1 MRLLCSRGCCSAS
14 AIVVGVIY
22 LERLRDRDDSVV
34 LTAGNFKR
42 LLLVSVMVAAK
53 FLEDCC
59 PCNRQVCLRVRINA
73 QATTSGRIY
82 GNRVYHQESR
92 AGPL

>member
-1 MRLLCSRGCCSAS
+1 MTGSAFVRLLSSRGCCSAS

-42 LLLVSVMVAAK
+42 LLLISVMVAAK

-59 PCNRQVCLRVRINA
+59 SCNRQVCLRVRFVA
-73 QATTSGRIY
+73 RATTPGRI
-82 GNRVYHQESR
+82 
-92 AGPL
+92 